1 MHAAERS
8 VERRFVQA
16 IALNN
21 LGLPCR
27 GPDSRRIAD
36 ETPDGVT
43 AFFEMSKKAA
53 TYVTRRSSNQDCLVH
68 ARRYSSLGRRTV
80 SMT

>member
-1 MHAAERS
+1 
-8 VERRFVQA
+8 
-16 IALNN
+16 
-21 LGLPCR
+21 
-27 GPDSRRIAD
+27 
-36 ETPDGVT
+36 VT

-53 TYVTRRSSNQDCLVH
+53 TYVTCRSGNQDLVH